1 MILAIQSVYS
11 QYPTTKRIKGDSV
24 VIMRIGQ
31 ADTIN
36 LLYKSYN
43 DTISSLR
50 DSLGK
55 KIDYTQVLVSQV
67 VEKKDSIKMYQWRV
81 NSQVATEDIVAEIK
95 RSKQVVA
102 FTVFLMFMVSIG
114 VLANSQYK

>member
-1 MILAIQSVYS
+1 MILVIQSSYC

-43 DTISSLR
+43 DTISILK
-50 DSLGK
+50 DSLK
-55 KIDYTQVLVSQV
+55 TKTKHNNVLVTEV
-67 VEKKDSIKMYQWRV
+67 RYKEDSIKNYKWKID
-81 NSQVATEDIVAEIK
+81 NYPKNDDIVEEVKKI
-95 RSKQVVA
+95 RQVTG
-102 FTVFLMFMVSIG
+102 FTVFLMFMLSMAIIAG
-114 VLANSQYK
+114 NQK